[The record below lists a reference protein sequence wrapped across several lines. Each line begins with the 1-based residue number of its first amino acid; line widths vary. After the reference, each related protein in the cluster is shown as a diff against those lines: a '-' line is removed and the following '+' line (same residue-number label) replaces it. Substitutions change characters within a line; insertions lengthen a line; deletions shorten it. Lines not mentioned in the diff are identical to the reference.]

1 MHRKR
6 GGPFGHSLL
15 THCCPRQ
22 SDHPNQ
28 ESSIK
33 TSKASKL
40 ISCSRLTAAAG
51 RSISLHL
58 QNPSPAHAS
67 LPPLHFSSPSE
78 PISCSSRIKYQN
90 FKSFKTHLLLTPHC
104 RRSSASLPPL
114 HFSSSSEPISCSRRH
129 GITLFTASRIHGIT
143 AIRHHGITVRNNI
156 SHYLLSVLVCSELGC
171 SECWLFESVFCR

>member
-40 ISCSRLTAAAG
+40 ISCSRLTAAAS

-104 RRSSASLPPL
+104 RRSISLHLQNPSPAHGDTAS
-114 HFSSSSEPISCSRRH
+114 HCSRHHIPH
-129 GITLFTASRIHGIT
+129 GITDS
-143 AIRHHGITVRNNI
+143 RHHGITVRNNI